1 MPFGDIY
8 RGRRVLVTG
17 HTGFKGA
24 WLCEWL
30 IQLGAEV
37 TGFSIGIPT
46 TPALF
51 EQIKLASRLRDIR
64 GDICDSAAIANVVK
78 DTRPDFVFHLAAQ
91 PLVRLSYEIPVETW
105 KTNVMGTIHMIEALR
120 NISHPCAAVMV
131 TTDKCY

>member
-1 MPFGDIY
+1 MSFGDIY

-24 WLCEWL
+24 WLSEWL

-46 TPALF
+46 TPSLF

-64 GDICDSAAIANVVK
+64 GDIRDPVAIAAAV
-78 DTRPDFVFHLAAQ
+78 DATRPDFVFHLAAQ
-91 PLVRLSYEIPVETW
+91 PLHPHDR
-105 KTNVMGTIHMIEALR
+105 GTA
-120 NISHPCAAVMV
+120 
-131 TTDKCY
+131 